1 MQVLS
6 TINKGFFLVII
17 AIVVSICML
26 VPHAEKFHLNL
37 SLIDFLYASLTLLF
51 LGGLLFKSFE
61 ARKLYAVAYV
71 SMGIIFLAVY
81 AQLLPL
87 LKIYFKDPSFYELH
101 RSVIFLSSQSLMV
114 GIFVSLAFSW
124 VIENSEIVKEIKE
137 DEIATAFLDRYG
149 DSPEQVEK
157 RLGEMLEEDQLY
169 YVILIAKEFY
179 QRKGQTKDLGMLH
192 SLSAL
197 SGRLTSLKVAQRNGT
212 ISVEDYGLERN
223 KIHDALLD
231 IIDAI
236 SQTK

>member
-1 MQVLS
+1 
-6 TINKGFFLVII
+6 
-17 AIVVSICML
+17 
-26 VPHAEKFHLNL
+26 
-37 SLIDFLYASLTLLF
+37 
-51 LGGLLFKSFE
+51 
-61 ARKLYAVAYV
+61 
-71 SMGIIFLAVY
+71 
-81 AQLLPL
+81 
-87 LKIYFKDPSFYELH
+87 
-101 RSVIFLSSQSLMV
+101 
-114 GIFVSLAFSW
+114 
-124 VIENSEIVKEIKE
+124 
-137 DEIATAFLDRYG
+137 LDRCG